1 MTTFVHYLVLAL
13 ITHHQTLKNFMR
25 RIFTLI
31 LLLTI
36 ICNLTFSQT
45 NNDDISRYVTFVEG
59 QQTSA
64 KDYILDLFK
73 KYDIVVLCERSHRET
88 TQYDLIY
95 DIVSSPFFIK
105 NVGNIFT
112 EKGSISNRQNTL
124 NFIKTKFKNDSIKQ
138 LQQAAVYQN
147 GSFPPLWNNTN
158 FYEFTGKLNT
168 LNCRLD
174 KRSQINLLTSDTRNP
189 TMAQREN
196 IGTMKQYIIENLSMR
211 DSLMA
216 SYIINSFDSIR
227 NNSSRKKALVIMNY
241 RHAFSK
247 TLSNSREVNVGD
259 YLKRHY
265 EDKFANVYINGLSL
279 TQNLPASER
288 NKLQMFQN
296 GDQIP
301 IQFGKWDAAFKLAQ
315 KENLGFDFPN
325 SPFGKDSLDIWS
337 LPTNNHYEDIFTGFV
352 YYLPIGKHR
361 LSTGVKN
368 FFNGVDLEQIIKDWN
383 LFNKAL
389 GKNEE
394 LKYTPELKAGLEQE
408 MSTDKTSGYPDLE
421 QYEIIIDQW
430 LKK

>member
-1 MTTFVHYLVLAL
+1 MKRVC
-13 ITHHQTLKNFMR
+13 N
-25 RIFTLI
+25 LI
-31 LLLTI
+31 LLLA
-36 ICNLTFSQT
+36 CLTNTTYSQT
-45 NNDDISRYVTFVEG
+45 TKEG
-59 QQTSA
+59 VLKYIAFIDNQHVSA
-64 KDYILDLFK
+64 KEYILNLFT

-138 LQQAAVYQN
+138 LHQAAVYQN
-147 GSFPPLWNNTN
+147 GSFPPFWNNTN

-168 LNCRLD
+168 LNSRLD

-196 IGTMKQYIIENLSMR
+196 LGTMKQYIVENYPMR

-279 TQNLPASER
+279 TQNIPASER
-288 NKLQMFQN
+288 NKFQMFQS

-301 IQFGKWDAAFKLAQ
+301 IQFGKWDAAFKFAQ
-315 KENLGFDFPN
+315 KENLGFDFSN

-337 LPTNNHYEDIFTGFV
+337 FPTTNHYEDIFTGFV
-352 YYLPIGKHR
+352 YYLPIGKHK
-361 LSTGVKN
+361 LSNGVKN
-368 FFNGVDLEQIIKDWN
+368 FFNGVDLDQMIRDWN

-394 LKYTPELKAGLEQE
+394 RKSTPEFKTALEQE
-408 MSTDKTSGYPDLE
+408 MSTERSSCYPDLE

-430 LKK
+430 LNK